1 MHTAMK
7 TMLKTNNS
15 VRHLPLAQL
24 EGRGEGRAFAQ
35 QLRNSCTNV
44 RPNYWGRKNE
54 MTNMNLQSLAEN
66 ESPRKTRSKL
76 EAHREA
82 IFALRRKHWT
92 YRQIAQWLNAHGVP
106 VTFPSVYRFCER
118 AIARRPRGNIAA
130 DSAKEKPIFITTPQT
145 ATNKITNQYRFNLD
159 I

>member
-66 ESPRKTRSKL
+66 EARAKRAANWRRTARPSSPCAASTGLTARLPNGSTRMACRS
-76 EAHREA
+76 HSHPF
-82 IFALRRKHWT
+82 IGFASGQSPAVRAATLRRTARKK
-92 YRQIAQWLNAHGVP
+92 N
-106 VTFPSVYRFCER
+106 RFSSQHR
-118 AIARRPRGNIAA
+118 
-130 DSAKEKPIFITTPQT
+130 KQQPI
-145 ATNKITNQYRFNLD
+145 K
-159 I
+159 

>member
-1 MHTAMK
+1 
-7 TMLKTNNS
+7 
-15 VRHLPLAQL
+15 
-24 EGRGEGRAFAQ
+24 
-35 QLRNSCTNV
+35 
-44 RPNYWGRKNE
+44 
-54 MTNMNLQSLAEN
+54 MNLQAAAEN

-92 YRQIAQWLNAHGVP
+92 YRQIAKWLNEHGVL

-118 AIARRPRGNIAA
+118 AIARRPRNTSPLEVEQAA
-130 DSAKEKPIFITTPQT
+130 PVFTPKLQTT
-145 ATNKITNQYRFNLD
+145 TNQKPMQKHRFNLE